1 MYDVK
6 HQIECEYLLIEI
18 VEDTIH
24 KVVNEEI
31 IIEWKSLIIYN
42 YISNSLIHDEIVNE
56 RCCLEVKDEI
66 INKVVNEEISIEWKS
81 LVSFDYLLDDIIRHE
96 IMLERKC
103 NIMVESVL
111 NNFIQEEI
119 SIEWKSNVAFRYL
132 ITELIEDETLLEWKA
147 LNVFDIMLLHEIL
160 EVECMIEYCCI
171 ASLDTIMFEEI
182 HNEINVQCISIITF
196 ELFFNEIIDMDSKFI
211 FDEQYNEEIAID
223 QICQELCHT
232 TAMEMITKQFII
244 ERELGWVLFTILYDV
259 INEIIIIEI
268 NQRLVMNAEEFRLR
282 PLRIANENKSRLEK
296 LKIQL
301 KKEAKEI
308 QNEFKSMGDRRK
320 VVYLECQ
327 KVITSKVKEELF
339 TPPLTAVYTSHSY
352 FHNNNNNNNS
362 DNNSSGMN
370 TISKHKQHA
379 YPDDLYPSYDGTS
392 IMELS
397 HTTGHS
403 LPSSLSSS
411 LPPSSS
417 SSSSS
422 SLLLKA
428 QSLSMK
434 TFPDTNHSINQSNY
448 QSSNQSLKNH
458 SAGHNIGHSNAS
470 SSVYKRKKTMIR
482 SAGALKVNLTN
493 DDDNTT
499 SVPPALSLSSTTHFN
514 HSKESDD
521 YMYKMTSSSHNDNQE
536 QLYQNQIDTLDDNAS
551 VESNERLGSSSPFYI
566 PSSMMSLSSTSSSS
580 ASFRSKLVIIKP
592 TDISPERLTLRQLK
606 SDIIS
611 PPSSSDKT
619 TTPLPSSSS
628 SLLSSSSSLLSSTLP
643 SSSSL
648 SSSHIG
654 YKR

>member
-18 VEDTIH
+18 VEDTINT
-24 KVVNEEI
+24 VVNEEI

-56 RCCLEVKDEI
+56 RCCLEVVDEI
-66 INKVVNEEISIEWKS
+66 INKVVSEEISIEWKS
-81 LVSFDYLLDDIIRHE
+81 LVSFDYLLNDIIRHE
-96 IMLERKC
+96 IILERNC
-103 NIMVESVL
+103 NIMVELVL
-111 NNFIQEEI
+111 INFIQEEI
-119 SIEWKSNVAFRYL
+119 SIEWKSNVAFQYL
-132 ITELIEDETLLEWKA
+132 ITKLIEDETLLEWKA
-147 LNVFDIMLLHEIL
+147 WNVFDIMLLHEIL

-182 HNEINVQCISIITF
+182 HNEIKVQCISIITF
-196 ELFFNEIIDMDSKFI
+196 ELFFNEIIDIDSKLI

-223 QICQELCHT
+223 KICQELCHT

-268 NQRLVMNAEEFRLR
+268 NQRLLMNAEEFRLR

-301 KKEAKEI
+301 KQEAKEI

-327 KVITSKVKEELF
+327 KVVTSKVKEELF
-339 TPPLTAVYTSHSY
+339 TPPFTAVYTSHSY
-352 FHNNNNNNNS
+352 FHNNNS
-362 DNNSSGMN
+362 DNNSSGIN
-370 TISKHKQHA
+370 SSSKHKQHA

-392 IMELS
+392 IIELS

-403 LPSSLSSS
+403 LPSLSSS
-411 LPPSSS
+411 LSP
-417 SSSSS
+417 SS

-434 TFPDTNHSINQSNY
+434 TFPDTNHSINQSSY

-470 SSVYKRKKTMIR
+470 SSSSSSVYKRKKTMIR

-493 DDDNTT
+493 DNDNTT
-499 SVPPALSLSSTTHFN
+499 SVPPTSSSLSLSSTSHFN

-521 YMYKMTSSSHNDNQE
+521 NNMYKITSSSSNNDNQE
-536 QLYQNQIDTLDDNAS
+536 QFYQNQIDALDDNAS
-551 VESNERLGSSSPFYI
+551 VESNERLGSTSPFHI

-611 PPSSSDKT
+611 PPSSNDKT
-619 TTPLPSSSS
+619 TTPLPSSSLLSSSSSSLLLSTLPSS
-628 SLLSSSSSLLSSTLP
+628 SLLSSS
-643 SSSSL
+643 
-648 SSSHIG
+648 HIG
-654 YKR
+654 NKR